1 MGYGCLPPLYSIW
14 RPPAVLRCNKG
25 QKKSLP
31 ERQIE
36 MIARPKEFRV
46 QCRNRDRIFWKGC
59 VGGSAH
65 RQDINRGDLIT
76 NGSIAIDEL
85 VDEARIRERYAYLR
99 QDSHRR
105 QNRHGGKGRKLCGP
119 VIVQSDS
126 NKALTRDVCKQLHRR
141 KDSTQI
147 SGYSDF
153 FGLVQNQTV

>member
-25 QKKSLP
+25 QKNSLP

-85 VDEARIRERYAYLR
+85 VDEARIGERYAYLR

-126 NKALTRDVCKQLHRR
+126 NNYTDEKTRPKYPV
-141 KDSTQI
+141 TQI
-147 SGYSDF
+147 SSAWFKTRPSKYVRSSK
-153 FGLVQNQTV
+153 L